1 MPFESEHA
9 CRLKDP
15 GQYDEFRRQNGIGDV
30 DGKRLDAILGIK
42 GDGEDRT
49 SEVQSFR
56 YPLEENW
63 TAEQARGH

>member
-1 MPFESEHA
+1 MPFANEHA

-15 GQYDEFRRQNGIGDV
+15 DDFDRFRRENGIGEV

-42 GDGEDRT
+42 GNK

-56 YPLEENW
+56 YPLSEDW
-63 TAEQARGH
+63 TEAQAKRH